1 MFFSDNQ
8 VVMQSI
14 DGFFYYLSIE
24 YNTAVQGK
32 KLQYCLL
39 AVWFTLSVGIL
50 SWGVWPRSLES
61 RHLAVPGYGRLTLEW
76 DSHNPIGDISIIK
89 LSFDL
94 EERNDHSGVSQPSI
108 KARFSNSSQYVVVN
122 QVEVNEEA
130 AKLAEARLELAGVDL
145 KPLGIVGQPFR
156 PGGEV
161 VFYWNVNSLVE
172 GDFQGSAWLYV
183 VDKSAPKNLRS
194 RDPVAIQ
201 PIDLH
206 WRDLFGLSGTAA
218 RYVGIF
224 GLLAGF
230 LFFIVIR
237 LQGRQASQ

>member
-1 MFFSDNQ
+1 M
-8 VVMQSI
+8 
-14 DGFFYYLSIE
+14 GLYYLYIE
-24 YNTAVQGK
+24 YNTAVPGK

-39 AVWFTLSVGIL
+39 GIWFTLSIGIL

-61 RHLAVPGYGRLTLEW
+61 RQLSVPGYGRITLEW

-94 EERNDHSGVSQPSI
+94 NEKYDRSGIFQSSI
-108 KARFSNSSQYVVVN
+108 KARFSNSSHNVVVN
-122 QVEVNEEA
+122 EVEVNSEEEA
-130 AKLAEARLELAGVDL
+130 TKLAEARLELAGIDV

-161 VFYWNVNSLVE
+161 VFYWNVKSLVE

-183 VDKSAPKNLRS
+183 VDKSVPENLRS
-194 RDPVAIQ
+194 RDPIAIQ
-201 PIDLH
+201 PIELY

-230 LFFIVIR
+230 LFFILR
-237 LQGRQASQ
+237 WLQGRQAPQ

>member
-1 MFFSDNQ
+1 M
-8 VVMQSI
+8 
-14 DGFFYYLSIE
+14 
-24 YNTAVQGK
+24 QGK

-39 AVWFTLSVGIL
+39 GVWFTLSIGIL
-50 SWGVWPRSLES
+50 SWGVWPPSLES
-61 RHLAVPGYGRLTLEW
+61 RHLSVPGYGRITLEW

-94 EERNDHSGVSQPSI
+94 DKKNDRLGVSQPST
-108 KARFSNSSQYVVVN
+108 KARFSNSFQNVVVN
-122 QVEVNEEA
+122 KVEVNEEA
-130 AKLAEARLELAGVDL
+130 AKLTEARLELAGIDV

-183 VDKSAPKNLRS
+183 VDKSVPQNLRS
-194 RDPVAIQ
+194 RDPIAIQ
-201 PIDLH
+201 PIELY
-206 WRDLFGLSGTAA
+206 WRALFGLSGTAS

-224 GLLAGF
+224 GLLAGI
-230 LFFIVIR
+230 LFFIVIW
-237 LQGRQASQ
+237 LQGRQAPH

>member
-1 MFFSDNQ
+1 MDL
-8 VVMQSI
+8 
-14 DGFFYYLSIE
+14 YYLSIE

-39 AVWFTLSVGIL
+39 CVWFTLSIGIL

-61 RHLAVPGYGRLTLEW
+61 RHLSIPGYGRITLEW

-94 EERNDHSGVSQPSI
+94 DEKNNRSGVSQPST
-108 KARFSNSSQYVVVN
+108 KARFSNSSQNVVFN
-122 QVEVNEEA
+122 KVEINEEA
-130 AKLAEARLELAGVDL
+130 TKLAEARLELAGIEV

-183 VDKSAPKNLRS
+183 VDKSVPDNLWS
-194 RDPVAIQ
+194 RDPIAIQ
-201 PIDLH
+201 PIELH
-206 WRDLFGLSGTAA
+206 WRDLFGLSGKAA
-218 RYVGIF
+218 RYVGII

-230 LFFIVIR
+230 LFFIIKW
-237 LQGRQASQ
+237 LQGRQAPQ

>member
-1 MFFSDNQ
+1 M
-8 VVMQSI
+8 
-14 DGFFYYLSIE
+14 
-24 YNTAVQGK
+24 QGK

-39 AVWFTLSVGIL
+39 GVWFTLSIGIL

-61 RHLAVPGYGRLTLEW
+61 RHLVVPGYGRITLEW

-94 EERNDHSGVSQPSI
+94 DEIKDRSGVSQPSI
-108 KARFSNSSQYVVVN
+108 KARFSYSSQTAEVN

-130 AKLAEARLELAGVDL
+130 AKLAEARLELAGIDV

-161 VFYWNVNSLVE
+161 VFYWNANSLVE
-172 GDFQGSAWLYV
+172 GDYPGSAWLYV
-183 VDKSAPKNLRS
+183 VDKSAPENLKS

-201 PIDLH
+201 PIELH
-206 WRDLFGLSGTAA
+206 WGDLFGLSGTAA
-218 RYVGIF
+218 RYVGFF

-230 LFFIVIR
+230 LIFIVIG
-237 LQGRQASQ
+237 LQGRQAPQ

>member
-1 MFFSDNQ
+1 M
-8 VVMQSI
+8 
-14 DGFFYYLSIE
+14 GLYYLSIE
-24 YNTAVQGK
+24 YNTAVPGK

-39 AVWFTLSVGIL
+39 GIWFTLLIGIL

-61 RHLAVPGYGRLTLEW
+61 RQLYIPGYGRVTLEW
-76 DSHNPIGDISIIK
+76 DSHKPIGDISIIK

-94 EERNDHSGVSQPSI
+94 DEKNDRSGVSQPSI

-237 LQGRQASQ
+237 LHGRQAPQ